1 MQYFKKFWSNNI
13 TENLATQTNI
23 YSVQKSG
30 KCIDTNAQEIEK
42 FIGTQMLMSVM
53 TLPSYELNWS
63 KDLCVDCVA
72 NVMSLKRYELMRRY
86 LHANNNTEK
95 KDDPSILFKVE
106 PVVHAL
112 CTNCLSVE
120 QEQYL
125 SIDEQMAPAKTK
137 RSGIRQYLPKEI
149 HKWGYKN
156 FVQAGAS
163 GIIYHFFFYA
173 GQKIA
178 GREKCGASE
187 VVLQLVEEL
196 PKNQNFQL
204 FMDNW
209 FSTLPLLSELKTIEI
224 LSTATFCSNRLGGCL
239 LMSKKDLKKRGRCS
253 FDYQTD

>member
-13 TENLATQTNI
+13 IENLATQTNI

-125 SIDEQMAPAKTK
+125 SIDEQMVHPKQKEVEFANTYQRRFTSGDTKTLF
-137 RSGIRQYLPKEI
+137 RQ
-149 HKWGYKN
+149 
-156 FVQAGAS
+156 
-163 GIIYHFFFYA
+163 
-173 GQKIA
+173 
-178 GREKCGASE
+178 
-187 VVLQLVEEL
+187 VLLES
-196 PKNQNFQL
+196 FTIS
-204 FMDNW
+204 
-209 FSTLPLLSELKTIEI
+209 FSTQDKKLLGERNVVRLK
-224 LSTATFCSNRLGGCL
+224 
-239 LMSKKDLKKRGRCS
+239 
-253 FDYQTD
+253 